1 MTLNQQF
8 TDLNPNAFFLEERV
22 SPELQQLL
30 INQAWIRPGESV
42 QSVQKPG
49 EGNMNVV
56 VRVRT
61 NRQTLILKQ
70 ARPWVQKYPQVL
82 APIERIGVEA
92 QFYRRI
98 DPNAALRAFVPKLIG
113 YDATNFLLALE
124 DLGNGA
130 DFSFL
135 YQPYQ
140 TLPAADLTSLVQFLS
155 VLHTLQ
161 STEEQADFPDNR
173 AMRLLNHEHIF
184 NFPFRTDTSFD
195 LDSVQPGLEDL
206 SLPYRNHDAL
216 KQKITELGD
225 VYLQPGLVLIHGD
238 YYPGSWLSVASGTKV
253 IDPEFGFFGRPEF
266 DLGVMLAHMKL
277 ARQSDL
283 IQQRVLDQYQT
294 PPHFNSTLLRG
305 FIGTEML
312 RRLLGLAQLSLPLD
326 LAQKKVLLEEAAVFV
341 LEAV

>member
-8 TDLNPNAFFLEERV
+8 ADQYPNAFFLEERA
-22 SPELQQLL
+22 SPELQQVLL
-30 INQAWIRPGESV
+30 THGWIRSDESI

-61 NRQTLILKQ
+61 DRQTFILKQ
-70 ARPWVQKYPQVL
+70 ARPWVQKYPQVP
-82 APIERIGVEA
+82 APMERIGVEA
-92 QFYRRI
+92 NFYQWI
-98 DPNAALRAFVPKLIG
+98 DRTAALRAYVPKLIG
-113 YDATNFLLALE
+113 YDAANFMLALE

-135 YQPYQ
+135 YQPHQ
-140 TLPAADLTSLVQFLS
+140 ILSAADRTSLVQFLS
-155 VLHTLQ
+155 ILHT
-161 STEEQADFPDNR
+161 TPPTGNPADFPDNQ

-184 NFPFRTDTSFD
+184 NFPFRTDTGFN
-195 LDSVQPGLEDL
+195 LDSIQPGLEAL
-206 SLPYRNHDAL
+206 SLRYRKHEAL
-216 KQKITELGD
+216 TKKITNLGD
-225 VYLQPGLVLIHGD
+225 VYLQPGPVLIHGD

-283 IQQRVLDQYQT
+283 VQQQVLDQYQ
-294 PPHFNSTLLRG
+294 PPPDFDSTLLRG

-312 RRLLGLAQLSLPLD
+312 RRLLGLAQLPLPID
-326 LAQKKVLLEEAAVFV
+326 LTQKKVLLEEAAVFV

>member
-8 TDLNPNAFFLEERV
+8 TDLYPNAFFLEERA
-22 SPELQQLL
+22 SPQLQRLL
-30 INQAWIRPGESV
+30 INHGWMRPGESI

-61 NRQTLILKQ
+61 NRQTFILKQ
-70 ARPWVQKYPQVL
+70 ARPWVQKYPQVP
-82 APIERIGVEA
+82 APMERIGVEA
-92 QFYRRI
+92 QFYQCI
-98 DPNAALRAFVPKLIG
+98 DRNAALRAFVPKLIG
-113 YDATNFLLALE
+113 YDAANFLLALE

-130 DFSFL
+130 DFTFL
-135 YQPYQ
+135 YQPHQ
-140 TLPAADLTSLVQFLS
+140 LLPATDLTSLVQFLS

-161 STEEQADFPDNR
+161 HTGEQSDFPDNR

-184 NFPFRTDTSFD
+184 NFPFRTDTGFN
-195 LDSVQPGLEDL
+195 LDSVQPGLEAL
-206 SLPYRNHDAL
+206 SLPYRNHEAL
-216 KQKITELGD
+216 KKKITELGD
-225 VYLQPGLVLIHGD
+225 VYLQPGPVLIHGD

-253 IDPEFGFFGRPEF
+253 IDPEFGFFGQPEF

-283 IQQRVLDQYQT
+283 VQQQVLDQYQT
-294 PPHFNSTLLRG
+294 PVGFDSTLLRG

-312 RRLLGLAQLSLPLD
+312 RRLLGLAQLPLPLD

>member
-8 TDLNPNAFFLEERV
+8 ADHYPNAFFLEERI

-30 INQAWIRPGESV
+30 ANRGWIRPGEVIKSV
-42 QSVQKPG
+42 EKPG

-61 NRQTLILKQ
+61 DRQTLILKQ
-70 ARPWVQKYPQVL
+70 ARPWVQKYPQVP
-82 APIERIGVEA
+82 APMERIGVEA
-92 QFYRRI
+92 QFYRCLN
-98 DPNAALRAFVPKLIG
+98 PNISLRTFVPKLIG
-113 YDATNFLLALE
+113 YDEANFLLALE

-155 VLHTLQ
+155 VLHTLRRIG
-161 STEEQADFPDNR
+161 EQADFPDNR

-184 NFPFRTDTSFD
+184 SFPFRTDTGFN
-195 LDSVQPGLEDL
+195 LDTVQAGLETL
-206 SLPYRNHDAL
+206 SLPYRSYDAL
-216 KQKITELGD
+216 KKKIAELGD
-225 VYLQPGLVLIHGD
+225 VYLQPGPVLIHGD
-238 YYPGSWLSVASGTKV
+238 YYPGSWLSVASGTKI

-277 ARQSDL
+277 AQQSDL
-283 IQQRVLDQYQT
+283 IQQKVLDQYQM
-294 PPHFNSTLLRG
+294 PSHFDSTLLRG

-312 RRLLGLAQLSLPLD
+312 RRLLGLAQLPLPLD
-326 LAQKKVLLEEAAVFV
+326 LTQKKVLLEEAAVFV

>member
-8 TDLNPNAFFLEERV
+8 TDLYPNAFFLEERA

-30 INQAWIRPGESV
+30 TNHGWIRPGESIE
-42 QSVQKPG
+42 SVQKPG

-61 NRQTLILKQ
+61 NHQTFILKQ
-70 ARPWVQKYPQVL
+70 ARPWVQKYPQVP
-82 APIERIGVEA
+82 APMERIGVEA
-92 QFYRRI
+92 QFYQCI
-98 DPNAALRAFVPKLIG
+98 DANAALRAFVPKLIG
-113 YDATNFLLALE
+113 YDAANFLLALE

-130 DFSFL
+130 DFTFL
-135 YQPYQ
+135 YQPHQ

-155 VLHTLQ
+155 VLHTAQYTGEQ
-161 STEEQADFPDNR
+161 SDFPNNR

-184 NFPFRTDTSFD
+184 NFPFRTDTGFN
-195 LDSVQPGLEDL
+195 LDSVQPGLEAL

-216 KQKITELGD
+216 KKKITELGD
-225 VYLQPGLVLIHGD
+225 VYLQPGPVLIHGD

-277 ARQSDL
+277 AQQSDL
-283 IQQRVLDQYQT
+283 IQQQVLDQYRIPT
-294 PPHFNSTLLRG
+294 HFDSTLLRG

-312 RRLLGLAQLSLPLD
+312 RRLLGLAQLPLPLD
-326 LAQKKVLLEEAAVFV
+326 LAQKKVLLEEATVFV

>member
-8 TDLNPNAFFLEERV
+8 ADLYPNAFFLEERS
-22 SPELQQLL
+22 SPELQQVLL
-30 INQAWIRPGESV
+30 TLGWIHPGESIL
-42 QSVQKPG
+42 SVQKPG

-61 NRQTLILKQ
+61 DRQTFILKQ
-70 ARPWVQKYPQVL
+70 ARPWVQKYPQV
-82 APIERIGVEA
+82 PGPMERIGVEA
-92 QFYRRI
+92 KFYQWI
-98 DPNAALRAFVPKLIG
+98 DRTAALRTFVPKLVG
-113 YDATNFLLALE
+113 YDAANFLLALE

-135 YQPYQ
+135 YQPHQ
-140 TLPAADLTSLVQFLS
+140 VLPAADRASLVQFLS
-155 VLHTLQ
+155 ILHTTQ
-161 STEEQADFPDNR
+161 YTIDPVDFPDNQ

-184 NFPFRTDTSFD
+184 NFPFRTDTGFD
-195 LDSVQPGLEDL
+195 LDSVQPGLEAL
-206 SLPYRNHDAL
+206 SIPYRNHGAL
-216 KQKITELGD
+216 KAKIKALGD
-225 VYLQPGLVLIHGD
+225 VYLQPGPVLIHGD
-238 YYPGSWLSVASGTKV
+238 YYPGSWLSVAAGTKV

-283 IQQRVLDQYQT
+283 VQQQMLDQYQM
-294 PPHFNSTLLRG
+294 PVGFDSTLLRG

-312 RRLLGLAQLSLPLD
+312 RRLLGLAQLPLPLN
-326 LAQKKVLLEEAAVFV
+326 LAQKKALLEEATVFV